1 MVPVFFGR
9 IFKGHIEGGIE
20 RVHSGRSRR
29 AKLVAAG
36 LLIAVLVAGA
46 VGVSKF
52 RAANSPSAV
61 IEENSTSGQRGLH
74 NPACESVPSDSV
86 AATSPSPAVAS
97 ARLTNVVQTAAELLR
112 VNGAAWGPQ
121 VAIGTELSIE
131 EAFARAGSVPGDAV
145 VADMEWL
152 RQAQR
157 DGLYDG
163 ANRSLDSLVRHI
175 ESTTITDV
183 DLADHLGPNWQAVMD
198 VIGTVAAIGFDEYVS
213 KVRTSP
219 AMRAADALDIR
230 SVVRENAVALGLQT
244 EWDGAQEV
252 VAFYF
257 QECSLAAL
265 GQREVNVS
273 VEEYMRDWDLAEAL
287 ARDAVAAAFAA
298 DLTSDDGREQIEILA
313 RGLQIVQAPNE
324 FGPDDLLTR
333 SVDPYENLHPDEV
346 ELLELENP
354 FIEGE

>member
-1 MVPVFFGR
+1 MGSAR
-9 IFKGHIEGGIE
+9 A
-20 RVHSGRSRR
+20 RR
-29 AKLVAAG
+29 TKLVAVG
-36 LLIAVLVAGA
+36 LIIVVVAAGA

-52 RAANSPSAV
+52 LAANSSSTV
-61 IEENSTSGQRGLH
+61 VEENSTSGQRGQH
-74 NPACESVPSDSV
+74 NPACEPFLSDSE
-86 AATSPSPAVAS
+86 AATSHRPVGAS
-97 ARLTNVVQTAAELLR
+97 ERLTNVVQTAADLLR

-121 VAIGTELSIE
+121 VAVGSELSIE
-131 EAFARAGSVPGDAV
+131 EAFERAGSVPGDAM
-145 VADMEWL
+145 VAEMEWL

-163 ANRSLDSLVRHI
+163 ADRSLDSLVRHI

-183 DLADHLGPNWQAVMD
+183 DLADHLGPSWQAVID
-198 VIGTVAAIGFDEYVS
+198 VLGTVAAIGFDEYVS
-213 KVRTSP
+213 KVRASP
-219 AMRAADALDIR
+219 AMRAADALDLR
-230 SVVRENAVALGLQT
+230 SALRENAVALALRA

-257 QECSLAAL
+257 QQCTLAAL

-298 DLTSDDGREQIEILA
+298 DFTSDEGREQIEILA
-313 RGLQIVQAPNE
+313 RGLQIVQAPND

-346 ELLELENP
+346 ELLKLEDP

>member
-1 MVPVFFGR
+1 M
-9 IFKGHIEGGIE
+9 
-20 RVHSGRSRR
+20 HSARSRR
-29 AKLVAAG
+29 AKLVAVG
-36 LLIAVLVAGA
+36 LLIAVVAAGT

-52 RAANSPSAV
+52 LAANSSSTV
-61 IEENSTSGQRGLH
+61 VEENSTSGQRGQH
-74 NPACESVPSDSV
+74 NPACESLLSDSE
-86 AATSPSPAVAS
+86 AAAPHHPLGAS
-97 ARLTNVVQTAAELLR
+97 ERLTNVVQTAADLLR

-121 VAIGTELSIE
+121 VAVGSELSIE
-131 EAFARAGSVPGDAV
+131 EAFERAGSVPGDAM
-145 VADMEWL
+145 VAEMEWL

-163 ANRSLDSLVRHI
+163 ADRSLDSLVRHI

-183 DLADHLGPNWQAVMD
+183 DLADHLGPNWQAVID
-198 VIGTVAAIGFDEYVS
+198 VLGTVATIGFDEYVS
-213 KVRTSP
+213 KVRASP
-219 AMRAADALDIR
+219 AMRADDALDLR
-230 SVVRENAVALGLQT
+230 SALRENAVALGFQA

-257 QECSLAAL
+257 QQCSLAAL

-273 VEEYMRDWDLAEAL
+273 VEEYMRDWDLAEAV

-298 DLTSDDGREQIEILA
+298 DFTSDEGREQIEILA
-313 RGLQIVQAPNE
+313 RGLQIVLAPND
-324 FGPDDLLTR
+324 FDPDDLLTR

-346 ELLELENP
+346 ELLKLEDP